1 MNHFIQSLQRIQ
13 THNFDN
19 KAENEKNKSLYMSY
33 IQNTSKSSSAVYTK
47 SSKFDRN
54 HLVMDLSHRVVHNLV
69 ISTLI
74 IYGIVMGDLC
84 QANNMCLRPKLPI
97 LVVIDDLNIMI
108 VFFKITGGW
117 F

>member
-1 MNHFIQSLQRIQ
+1 
-13 THNFDN
+13 
-19 KAENEKNKSLYMSY
+19 MSY
-33 IQNTSKSSSAVYTK
+33 IPNTSKSSSAVYTK
-47 SSKFDRN
+47 WSKFDRN
-54 HLVMDLSHRVVHNLV
+54 HLIMDLSPRVGHNLV

-84 QANNMCLRPKLPI
+84 QANIMCLRPKLPI
-97 LVVIDDLNIMI
+97 LEVIDDINMMI

>member
-1 MNHFIQSLQRIQ
+1 
-13 THNFDN
+13 
-19 KAENEKNKSLYMSY
+19 
-33 IQNTSKSSSAVYTK
+33 
-47 SSKFDRN
+47 
-54 HLVMDLSHRVVHNLV
+54 MDLSPRVGHNLV

-84 QANNMCLRPKLPI
+84 QANIMYLRPKLPI
-97 LVVIDDLNIMI
+97 LEVIDDINMMI